1 MIIGKYNTIKYNDVA
16 NAPGISVS
24 IYLQGCLHHCEGCF
38 NPETWDF
45 NGGQDLTEELLNDL
59 FENKINKNGIKRSL
73 CILGGEP
80 LCEENKLT
88 TLTLASMAK
97 KYDIDVYVWTG
108 YTLEELEKTDFLFEL
123 FENIDY
129 LIDGPFIEEERDLT
143 LKMRGSRNQRIIDIK
158 KYLTKEKNYVII

>member
-16 NAPGISVS
+16 NAPGISIS
-24 IYLQGCLHHCEGCF
+24 IYLQGCPHHCKRCF

-45 NGGQDLTEELLNDL
+45 NGGQELTEELLTDL
-59 FENKINKNGIKRSL
+59 FENKINENGIKRSL

-80 LCEENKLT
+80 LCKENELT

-97 KYDIDVYVWTG
+97 KHNIDVYVWTG

>member
-129 LIDGPFIEEERDLT
+129 LIDGPFIEKEKDLT
-143 LKMRGSRNQRIIDIK
+143 LKMRGSRNQRVIDIK

>member
-16 NAPGISVS
+16 NAPGISIS
-24 IYLQGCLHHCEGCF
+24 IYLQGCPHHCKNCF

-59 FENKINKNGIKRSL
+59 FENKINENGIKRSL

-80 LCEENKLT
+80 LCEENELT

-97 KYDIDVYVWTG
+97 KHDIDVYVWTG
-108 YTLEELEKTDFLFEL
+108 YILEELEKTDFLFEL

-129 LIDGPFIEEERDLT
+129 LIDGPFIEEEKDLT
-143 LKMRGSRNQRIIDIK
+143 LKMRGSRNQRVIDIK

>member
-16 NAPGISVS
+16 NAPGIAVS
-24 IYLQGCLHHCEGCF
+24 IYLQGCPHHCKGCF

-45 NGGQDLTEELLNDL
+45 NGGQNLTTEILEDI

-80 LCEENKLT
+80 LCEENELT

-97 KYDIDVYVWTG
+97 KHDIDVYVWTG
-108 YTLEELEKTDFLFEL
+108 YVLEELEKTDFLFEL

-129 LIDGPFIEEERDLT
+129 LIDGPFIEEERDIT